1 MPEFTGKVFDIVQ
14 LLRYDSNILVFYTK
28 EERFM
33 KKLLASLL
41 ALSFVLTVPALAVG
55 YEDILPG
62 ELMLAGEKQVYAEA
76 SDASEVVAACA
87 AGDLVEV
94 LAAEEGWVNVALAD
108 GTEGWITAEGVS
120 SSCYWTEENMQ
131 YVVSVGGMPVSLFK
145 RAEEGSTSINT
156 TFTGVIVERVGEEKN
171 GFVKVQIGGTNG
183 YILVSALSAEKPC
196 DPPVTLLASSVDGV
210 ALKSGVSANGK
221 TIATLPGATEVVL
234 LNVRSDGWCQILVD
248 GITGYVKNTQL
259 SPVPKFGMRFD
270 GIGAEGTDSVV
281 SSVASNEAI
290 VCNPNA
296 SDTLSLRKR
305 PEIGSPSLG
314 EYYNGTIVTLIEEP
328 DKGWVKVSVNGQAE
342 GYVQLD
348 YLAMS
353 GQKVASAQPRMVID
367 NRSGSGLN
375 MREKPDT
382 NGKKIELFKNG
393 TEVIVL
399 GQAKNGWYHVQ
410 IGDQTGF
417 MQDRL
422 SEIK

>member
-1 MPEFTGKVFDIVQ
+1 
-14 LLRYDSNILVFYTK
+14 
-28 EERFM
+28 M

-76 SDASEVVAACA
+76 SDASDVVASCA

-94 LAAEEGWVNVALAD
+94 LTAEEGWVNVALSD

-120 SSCYWTEENMQ
+120 SACYWTEENMQ
-131 YVVSVGGMPVSLFK
+131 YVVSVGGMPVPLYK
-145 RAEEGSTSINT
+145 RAAEGATSINT
-156 TFTGVIVERVGEEKN
+156 TFTGVIVERIGEEKD
-171 GFVKVQIGGTNG
+171 GFVKVQIGNTNG
-183 YILVSALSAEKPC
+183 YIRVSALTDEMPC
-196 DPPVTLLASSVDGV
+196 TPPVTLLASSVEGV

-248 GITGYVKNTQL
+248 GISGFVKNTQL

-270 GIGAEGTDSVV
+270 GISAEGPACVV
-281 SSVASNEAI
+281 SSVAANEAI
-290 VCNPNA
+290 ICNPNA

-305 PEIGSPSLG
+305 PEIGAPSLG
-314 EYYNGTIVTLIEEP
+314 EYYNGTIVTLIEAPE
-328 DKGWVKVSVNGQAE
+328 KGWVKVSVNGQAE

-367 NRSGSGLN
+367 NHGGSGLN
-375 MREKPDT
+375 MREKPNT
-382 NGKKIELFKNG
+382 SGKKIVLFKNG
-393 TEVIVL
+393 TEVTVL
-399 GQAKNGWYHVQ
+399 GVWNNGWYHVQ
-410 IGDQTGF
+410 VEDQIGF

-422 SEIK
+422 SEIE